1 MLNTQLIH
9 SESFTFNFYTMTA
22 INTLV
27 PTKTSHITELIDKQ
41 RNYFAT
47 GATKNVNFRIEQLK
61 KLRTLIV
68 QNERIFLDA
77 LYKDLRKCD
86 TEGYLTEIGFVLNDL
101 DEAIANTKKWAKS
114 KLVSTPLFHAKAS
127 SHIQPE
133 PYGNVLIISPWNYP
147 FQLLIAP
154 MVGAMSAG
162 NTVIGKPSEYA
173 PHTAKALADLFAN
186 NFSEEYIAIV
196 EGAVPETQAL
206 LSEKFDYVFFT
217 GSTEVGRIVYQAAAK
232 HLTPVTLELGGK
244 SPCIID
250 ERTHIEYSAKRIMS
264 GKLMNC
270 GQTCIAPDYLLVHE
284 KVKDKIVAEMKKQTT
299 SFYTSNPQESEDYGR
314 IINKKHFNRLKRL
327 MDESGTVIYGGQT
340 DEDDLYIA
348 PTLLDDIDKDDPVMQ
363 EEIFGPILPILV
375 YSHLEDAIKFVNDRP
390 KPLALYMFSK
400 TQKNIDK
407 VMNEVSAGGV
417 SINDTL
423 MHIANPNL
431 PFGGVGESGIGAYHG
446 TASFDT
452 FSHKKSVLHKS
463 FILDAPIRYAPFA
476 KNAKLLRTMLKYFN
490 K

>member
-1 MLNTQLIH
+1 
-9 SESFTFNFYTMTA
+9 MTA
-22 INTLV
+22 ISTLV
-27 PTKTSHITELIDKQ
+27 PSETAYIAKLVDKQ
-41 RNYFAT
+41 RKYFAT
-47 GATKNVNFRIEQLK
+47 GATKDVSFRINQLK
-61 KLRTLIV
+61 KLRAAIV
-68 QNERIFLDA
+68 ANERVFLDA

-101 DEAIANTKKWAKS
+101 DEAINYTKKWAKPQQ
-114 KLVSTPLFHAKAS
+114 VSTPLFHVKAS
-127 SHIQPE
+127 SHIHSE
-133 PYGNVLIISPWNYP
+133 PYGNVLVIAPWNYP
-147 FQLLIAP
+147 FQLLLAP

-162 NTVIGKPSEYA
+162 NTVIVKPSEFA
-173 PHTAKALADLFAN
+173 AHTSKALSKLIADT
-186 NFSEEYIAIV
+186 FSEEYIASV

-250 ERTHIEYSAKRIMS
+250 EKTHIEYSAKRIIS

-270 GQTCIAPDYLLVHE
+270 GQTCIAPDYLLIHQN
-284 KVKDKIVAEMKKQTT
+284 VKDKMVAEMKKQIT
-299 SFYTSNPQESEDYGR
+299 SFYSENPQESNDYGR
-314 IINKKHFNRLKRL
+314 IINKKHFNRLKNL
-327 MDESGTVIYGGQT
+327 LDSGDIIHGGQT

-348 PTLLDDIDKDDPVMQ
+348 PTLLDNVGKDEPVMQ
-363 EEIFGPILPILV
+363 EEIFGPILPILT
-375 YSHLEDAIKFVNDRP
+375 YSRIEDAIQFVNDRA

-400 TQKNIDK
+400 SQKNIDK
-407 VMNEVSAGGV
+407 VMNETSAGGV

-446 TASFDT
+446 KSSFDT

-463 FILDAPIRYAPFA
+463 FIIDAPVRYAPFE
-476 KNAKLLRTMLKYFN
+476 KNEKLLRVMLKYLN